1 LEFCEKWCLISL
13 IREKLIGLFK
23 QSFVYTIGSLA
34 SPIMGIFMVP
44 IYTRVF
50 APEDYGVIDLI
61 QITIV
66 FASVTLIMGMDN
78 ATGRYYL
85 EKDNEKDKRV
95 IAATSLFFRAAV
107 LFIASVLLVLFS
119 DKISQLLF
127 RSGRQSGFLILACIA
142 IPFDHC
148 FTLCINMLR
157 YEYRSVSYTLLSVG
171 KLTGKI
177 SLTVLLVV
185 FLKWGIAG
193 VFTASLI
200 SSIFFLIAVL
210 IVTRKYFSFSF
221 SLTRLKELLLYGLPL
236 VPYGLTV
243 YLIQNCSRYFL
254 LHYRS
259 LEEVGLYAV
268 GAKLATLISFV
279 FIGVGAALDPYIY
292 SGYREEETRTVYLK
306 TTNYLVAASVVAVL
320 ALSLFTREIL
330 LVFTT
335 RKYIGAVGI
344 TPLLAAYTAFF
355 YLGLQMSLGI
365 HIAKKTIYFT
375 VISIITAV
383 VTIILNIVLVP
394 LYGMTGAAV
403 ATLAGSI
410 VWCVLLVYQS
420 QVYYRIEYKY
430 GAFMI
435 MLVVTAVIILIST
448 WFFMDVNL
456 LNIVI
461 KMGLIIVVAALTY
474 YAGLIGKS
482 ELDYGKSIIKK
493 LFFKGNL

>member
-1 LEFCEKWCLISL
+1 
-13 IREKLIGLFK
+13 
-23 QSFVYTIGSLA
+23 
-34 SPIMGIFMVP
+34 M
-44 IYTRVF
+44 
-50 APEDYGVIDLI
+50 
-61 QITIV
+61 
-66 FASVTLIMGMDN
+66 
-78 ATGRYYL
+78 
-85 EKDNEKDKRV
+85 
-95 IAATSLFFRAAV
+95 
-107 LFIASVLLVLFS
+107 
-119 DKISQLLF
+119 
-127 RSGRQSGFLILACIA
+127 
-142 IPFDHC
+142 
-148 FTLCINMLR
+148 
-157 YEYRSVSYTLLSVG
+157 
-171 KLTGKI
+171 
-177 SLTVLLVV
+177 
-185 FLKWGIAG
+185 
-193 VFTASLI
+193 
-200 SSIFFLIAVL
+200 
-210 IVTRKYFSFSF
+210 
-221 SLTRLKELLLYGLPL
+221 RLH
-236 VPYGLTV
+236 
-243 YLIQNCSRYFL
+243 S
-254 LHYRS
+254 
-259 LEEVGLYAV
+259 
-268 GAKLATLISFV
+268 V
-279 FIGVGAALDPYIY
+279 FIF
-292 SGYREEETRTVYLK
+292 SGMPLK